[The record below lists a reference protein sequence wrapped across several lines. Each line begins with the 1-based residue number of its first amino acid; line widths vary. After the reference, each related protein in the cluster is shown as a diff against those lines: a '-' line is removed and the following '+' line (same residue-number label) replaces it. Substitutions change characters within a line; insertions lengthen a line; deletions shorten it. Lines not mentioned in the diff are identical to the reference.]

1 MRRVK
6 RIAGIGSA
14 LLLAVGC
21 AVSVIS
27 TLSRPSPALARPEDT
42 DAADRIET
50 PRTGADFRL
59 PAPSG
64 QGIAARGVIEPKS
77 RPLKLATASSGV
89 IDTVLVQE
97 GDVVQPQQ
105 PLVILNSD
113 VAAAR
118 VDAAKAELASAQIAL
133 QRARSGSQRLT
144 ISRASAD
151 LTNAKAQAR
160 QAQDRL
166 KRLES
171 VFDAG
176 AVTDEELVRAR
187 LERETR
193 AASQEAVRMRLEE
206 LRSQREEDALD
217 ARARLERARATLEL
231 EKAQL
236 ERLTMRAP
244 LGAEVLQVKFREGE
258 YYTPG
263 GSEPL
268 LVLGDTSTL
277 RARIDIDERDIAK
290 VRTGLRATVRAPSLP
305 DVEFAARVDTVGRRM
320 GRKNVRTDDP
330 AERNDTRILEV
341 VLTLDSTEGLVVGQ
355 RIDAFIA
362 TDATDAD
369 NNEDT
374 QRP

>member
-1 MRRVK
+1 MKRVK
-6 RIAGIGSA
+6 RIAGLGGA

-21 AVSVIS
+21 AVSIVS

-42 DAADRIET
+42 EAADRIET
-50 PRTGADFRL
+50 PRTGSDFRL
-59 PAPSG
+59 PTPSG
-64 QGIAARGVIEPKS
+64 PSVAARGVIEPKS

-89 IDTVLVQE
+89 IDRLLVQE

-105 PLVILNSD
+105 PLVVLESD
-113 VAAAR
+113 VASAR
-118 VDAAKAELASAQIAL
+118 VDAAKAELATAQVAL

-144 ISRASAD
+144 ISRASAE
-151 LTNAKAQAR
+151 LTNAKAQAQ
-160 QAQDRL
+160 QAEDRL
-166 KRLES
+166 QRLES

-187 LERETR
+187 LELETR
-193 AASQEAVRMRLEE
+193 AASQEATRVRLEE
-206 LRSQREEDALD
+206 LRSQRREDESDAL
-217 ARARLERARATLEL
+217 ARLERARAALEL
-231 EKAQL
+231 EEAQL
-236 ERLTMRAP
+236 ERLTVRAP

-268 LVLGDTSTL
+268 LVLGDTSTI
-277 RARIDIDERDIAK
+277 RARIDVDERDIAK
-290 VRTGLRATVRAPSLP
+290 VRPGQPATVRAPSLP
-305 DVEFAARVDTVGRRM
+305 DAEFAATVDTVGRRM

-330 AERNDTRILEV
+330 AERNDARILEV
-341 VLTLDSTEGLVVGQ
+341 VLTLDSTQGLVVGQ

-362 TDATDAD
+362 TNAD
-369 NNEDT
+369 NNGDT